1 MKSQAKV
8 HEHHYF
14 EKATEALKY
23 EHRIIERVLAALEK
37 LTKSPGDI
45 QLDLWE
51 KAIDFIRNFADKCHH
66 LKEEGVLFPVLEE
79 HGIPREGGPV
89 GMMLVEHEE
98 GRGYVRGMAAA
109 LSLAKRDPEAARI
122 ALAEHARAYIR
133 LLREH
138 IAKEDQILFEMADAE
153 LTAEEQKKILKEF
166 EEHEEREIGTGIHE
180 KYLMIVEELEGRLS

>member
-1 MKSQAKV
+1 MESQV
-8 HEHHYF
+8 RIHEHHHF

-23 EHRIIERVLAALEK
+23 EHRIIERVLGALEK
-37 LTKSPGDI
+37 LTKSSGSI
-45 QLDLWE
+45 RLDLWE

-66 LKEEGVLFPVLEE
+66 LKEEGLLFPALEE

-109 LSLAKRDPEAARI
+109 LSLAKQNPEAAKT
-122 ALAEHARAYIR
+122 ALAEHARAYLR

-138 IAKEDQILFEMADAE
+138 IAKEDQILFEMTDAA
-153 LTAEEQKKILKEF
+153 LTPEEQKKLLREF
-166 EEHEEREIGTGIHE
+166 DEHEKKELEAGIHE
-180 KYLMIVEELEGRLS
+180 KYLRVAEELESLSG